1 MSRLN
6 SDKEVYYVENVN
18 DLPEKLYD
26 FLRPHDMFITMGA
39 GNIYTAGEKLI
50 ELIKEKGIAS
60 DYKNSKIVVL
70 MGGPSTEA
78 EISKKQ
84 VKL

>member
-1 MSRLN
+1 MITEIVKAKFP
-6 SDKEVYYVENVN
+6 DKEVYYVENVN

-60 DYKNSKIVVL
+60 DYKK
-70 MGGPSTEA
+70 
-78 EISKKQ
+78 
-84 VKL
+84 

>member
-1 MSRLN
+1 
-6 SDKEVYYVENVN
+6 
-18 DLPEKLYD
+18 
-26 FLRPHDMFITMGA
+26 MFITMGA

-78 EISKKQ
+78 EISKNR
-84 VKL
+84 